1 MDKNLF
7 VLTEK
12 DLIKLSAMLLL
23 AVIFFGLTGLVM
35 MLTLQLLTRQSYAH
49 ESVDKHGISQ
59 VSASRMGGAAVA
71 VMTFG
76 LLVMGV
82 YSGLI
87 GAEIG
92 PLGVD
97 NFVWLTVICCMGLGL
112 VEDLKNDY
120 LAPRVRL
127 YAEFA
132 IFGVMVAVT
141 PQFIPLD
148 LGIWGLD
155 AVMALPVI
163 GFVLTVMFC
172 VGFINAVNMADG
184 ANGLMPGILTIS
196 FSLFYAETGSLVHA
210 ALMTSCGLF
219 TIFNVISGRL
229 FLGDT
234 GSYGLG
240 AILVI
245 SGLYFYERGVFSASF
260 LAVLLAYPC
269 IDFLMTLARRS
280 WQGRSIFLPDN
291 DHLHNRLYFQLH
303 KRLGSAMLANSLTG
317 GAVVASTSGVA
328 LMGTLWNWLPVT
340 SSQWAA
346 VFGAQC
352 LAYGLIFYLSGL
364 GRPVSQHVVN
374 VDPI

>member
-7 VLTEK
+7 VLTGK
-12 DLIKLSAMLLL
+12 DLLKLSAMMLLGTIL
-23 AVIFFGLTGLVM
+23 FGLTGLVIM
-35 MLTLQLLTRQSYAH
+35 IILQWFTRQSYAQD
-49 ESVDKHGISQ
+49 SVDKHGISQ
-59 VSASRMGGAAVA
+59 IGASRLGGFA
-71 VMTFG
+71 VMLCAAG
-76 LLVMGV
+76 LLGAGT
-82 YSGLI
+82 YTGLI
-87 GAEIG
+87 DAELG

-97 NFVWLTVICCMGLGL
+97 YFVWITVSCCMGLGL

-127 YAEFA
+127 YSEFA

-141 PQFIPLD
+141 PQFIPLT

-184 ANGLMPGILTIS
+184 ANGLIPGILTIS

-240 AILVI
+240 AMLVL

-291 DHLHNRLYFQLH
+291 DHLHNRIYFHFQ
-303 KRLGSAMLANSLTG
+303 KRFRSVTLANSLTG
-317 GAVVASTSGVA
+317 GVIVASSAGVA
-328 LMGTLWNWLPVT
+328 MMGSLLSWLPVT
-340 SSQWAA
+340 SELWALVFA
-346 VFGAQC
+346 VQC
-352 LAYGLIFYLSGL
+352 IAYLLAFYLAGL
-364 GRPVSQHVVN
+364 GRPISQHVVD
-374 VDPI
+374 V